1 MSKITLLKLDKSV
14 GRDAPIK
21 FLREDQEEFILPRKI
36 YGKLD
41 ETVDRVLKTF
51 EERDNNLGIFLSG
64 IKGNSKTTTGKMIC
78 NKTKLPVLLIT
89 EPFVGSEFKSFLSN
103 IKEEIIVFIDE
114 FEKVYS
120 TKELQQEFLSILDG
134 VFQSKKMFIFT
145 SNSEDINEF
154 LKNRPSRI
162 FYHFKYNNLDPET
175 IDEIIDSELKN
186 KSFEED
192 LRAVLMILGTISID
206 VILNLIDEV
215 NRFDLSP
222 KLMVK
227 GLNIQVEQTH
237 FNVTLYVKG
246 EMVQTRCDF
255 NPLTQ
260 DYFVLNY
267 KNDKGHYGWYQGN
280 FSDYVMYTKDGNFI
294 FESSKDKM
302 VFMPYKE
309 TKFEL

>member
-21 FLREDQEEFILPRKI
+21 FLREGQEEFILPRKI
-36 YGKLD
+36 YGNHE

-51 EERDNNLGIFLSG
+51 KERDKNLGVFLSG

-78 NKTKLPVLLIT
+78 IKSGLPVLLIT
-89 EPFVGSEFKSFLSN
+89 EPFIGAEFKGFLSS
-103 IKEEIIVFIDE
+103 IKEEVVIFIDE
-114 FEKVYS
+114 FEKVYN
-120 TKELQQEFLSILDG
+120 TNELQQEFLSILDG
-134 VFQSKKMFIFT
+134 VFESKKLFIFT
-145 SNSEDINEF
+145 SNSEEINQF

-162 FYHFKYNNLDPET
+162 FYHFKYNNLEAET
-175 IDEIIDSELKN
+175 INEIIREELKN

-192 LRAVLMILGTISID
+192 LRAVLLILGTISID
-206 VILNLIDEV
+206 VLLNLVDEV
-215 NRFDLSP
+215 NRFDRNP

-227 GLNIQVEQTH
+227 GLNIQVEQTK

-246 EMVQTRCDF
+246 EMVQTKCDF

-260 DYFVLNY
+260 DYFLLNY
-267 KNDKGHYGWYQGN
+267 KNDKGLYGWHQGN

-294 FESSKDKM
+294 FENEKDKM
-302 VFMPYKE
+302 VFIPYKE
-309 TKFEL
+309 SKFEL